1 MAVFSGS
8 ADGFFFAYDGTPE
21 SPRFRSLA
29 ELALQRTNNTTVV
42 IVANMELDARLRALY
57 TDIERHFHELGDRV
71 PTLTKAT
78 SSKRRSSAE
87 CFSQPSRV
95 SAPTGAQLRAG
106 RLQVKQL
113 ALFVSHALG
122 GANAYDDQPGAY
134 EEYMRQ
140 VHTLPTL
147 PKWVLCGV

>member
-1 MAVFSGS
+1 
-8 ADGFFFAYDGTPE
+8 
-21 SPRFRSLA
+21 
-29 ELALQRTNNTTVV
+29 
-42 IVANMELDARLRALY
+42 
-57 TDIERHFHELGDRV
+57 
-71 PTLTKAT
+71 
-78 SSKRRSSAE
+78 
-87 CFSQPSRV
+87 
-95 SAPTGAQLRAG
+95 
-106 RLQVKQL
+106 LQVKQL